1 MSIHKGIL
9 GQSTGGASVKKEC
22 CGNPL
27 RGCMDCP
34 PRNDVVLGDYIAR
47 KQRDE
52 AFEVVQSE
60 LYLKTINHP
69 NFREASL
76 LVDQAK
82 QSLEKMGMS
91 PQAARTWLMSW
102 ASGAGDGIE

>member
-1 MSIHKGIL
+1 MSMHKGLI
-9 GQSTGGASVKKEC
+9 GQSDGGGSVSPTYEDKT
-22 CGNPL
+22 
-27 RGCMDCP
+27 
-34 PRNDVVLGDYIAR
+34 LGDYIAR

-91 PQAARTWLMSW
+91 PQAARIWLMSW

>member
-1 MSIHKGIL
+1 MSMHKGIL

-52 AFEVVQSE
+52 AFDAVAKEHKLTFAEWYWDGPFGDTIENSKDKE
-60 LYLKTINHP
+60 YFALKVW
-69 NFREASL
+69 R
-76 LVDQAK
+76 
-82 QSLEKMGMS
+82 
-91 PQAARTWLMSW
+91 AAQ
-102 ASGAGDGIE
+102 ENK